1 MKKAMKKL
9 VTLGMVA
16 GLSVASCM
24 TAFAGQWIPHPEYE
38 TLWMYQKDD
47 GTYAEDCW
55 ETIDGKYYRFNFAGI
70 LETDCITDDGFHV
83 DENGAWI
90 ESIPQM
96 SEAELNEYY
105 KEIYKEILIEGYENG
120 DFFDEETFE
129 EYVNL
134 LFPDPVE
141 AEFIIDEIR
150 SNHSLGAAHY

>member
-9 VTLGMVA
+9 VTLLMVA
-16 GLSVASCM
+16 CLMVVNCI
-24 TAFAGQWIPHPEYE
+24 TAFAGQWTTYPEYDN
-38 TLWMYQKDD
+38 LWMYQRDD
-47 GTYAEDCW
+47 GSYAEDCW
-55 ETIDGKYYRFNFAGI
+55 ENIDGKYYRFNFAGI
-70 LETDCITDDGFHV
+70 LEIDCITEDGFHV

-96 SEAELNEYY
+96 SQAELNEYY

-141 AEFIIDEIR
+141 AEFVMNEIR
-150 SNHSLGAAHY
+150 SNHSMGSAEY